1 MPGLTM
7 GSWIVGCDYAGNRKY
22 GVCFPRRERRP
33 EPRFDARFQAKT
45 RRKRVLESSRR
56 LVPVACYRQFWLLC
70 RQIRVTILPS
80 RKSIAYQMTNGVLF
94 MSVRFTQSCPTCG
107 RRIQVRASL
116 MGCDVRCQHCDAVF
130 VAHEDSMYSPVQSR
144 VTEDL
149 NDPLMHRVEQAL
161 SRAEESAVVN

>member
-1 MPGLTM
+1 
-7 GSWIVGCDYAGNRKY
+7 
-22 GVCFPRRERRP
+22 
-33 EPRFDARFQAKT
+33 
-45 RRKRVLESSRR
+45 
-56 LVPVACYRQFWLLC
+56 
-70 RQIRVTILPS
+70 
-80 RKSIAYQMTNGVLF
+80 

-130 VAHEDSMYSPVQSR
+130 VAHEDSMHSPVQSR

-149 NDPLMHRVEQAL
+149 NDPLMNRVEQAL